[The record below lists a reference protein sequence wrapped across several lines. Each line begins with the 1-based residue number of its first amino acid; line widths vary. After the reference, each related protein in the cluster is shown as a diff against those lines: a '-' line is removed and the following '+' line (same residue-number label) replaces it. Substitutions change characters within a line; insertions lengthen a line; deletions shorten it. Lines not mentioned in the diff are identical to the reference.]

1 VYSALQILNDA
12 PFQLA
17 ETLYYKH
24 ALVFLSR
31 VPGIA
36 GDAFLTKFAEGLSPL
51 RLLPSMMNYER
62 MRTERARLKNA
73 RGQFSGGTEECKSP
87 LEVHVGMA
95 GSSDGIELKLDS
107 DLSSAQSFVDDS
119 SVIVKYLE
127 GVIKQG
133 CKSSA
138 LYIYV
143 ISLYVKLD
151 DEEPLLAFLSTHVPT
166 SSAVTEAR
174 KRAVLSGDFVEVE
187 NQSTPLDM
195 SYALRAVLET
205 GRHFRSAV
213 KLYMGF
219 GMRQQAVELAL
230 KVDPALARELAQ
242 DSVEI
247 DERKRLWLMIAKN
260 AASDGSIRGRDVVS
274 RVVAVLRDCGPEV
287 LSIED
292 VLPFL

>member
-1 VYSALQILNDA
+1 MPSA
-12 PFQLA
+12 
-17 ETLYYKH
+17 
-24 ALVFLSR
+24 
-31 VPGIA
+31 A
-36 GDAFLTKFAEGLSPL
+36 GDSFLAKYTEGLSPL

-62 MRTERARLKNA
+62 KRTERARLKKA
-73 RGQFSGGTEECKSP
+73 VDSSSAMKGSAYVGGGAEESKSAH
-87 LEVHVGMA
+87 LDVHVGSI
-95 GSSDGIELKLDS
+95 GSADAIELKLENDMHR
-107 DLSSAQSFVDDS
+107 AVSFVDDS
-119 SVIVKYLE
+119 TVLVKYLE

-138 LYIYV
+138 VYSYL
-143 ISLYVKLD
+143 ISLYIKLD
-151 DEEPLLAFLSTHVPT
+151 DEEPLLAFLSTHVPA
-166 SSAVTEAR
+166 SSTIPEAR
-174 KRAVLSGDFVEVE
+174 KRALLSGEIFDFGGDDTG
-187 NQSTPLDM
+187 SGPLDM
-195 SYALRAVLET
+195 PYALRAVLET

-242 DSVEI
+242 DSVELE
-247 DERKRLWLMIAKN
+247 ERKRLWLMIAKN

-274 RVVAVLRDCGPEV
+274 RVVAVLRNCGPDV